1 MDRAFYVTTPIYY
14 ISGNPHIGHAYTTIA
29 ADVLVRTARAAGPA
43 YALTGVDEH
52 GQKVANAAAAA
63 GKTPQHYVD
72 ELAPRW
78 QSLAPSFNARFDDF
92 IRTTD
97 KRHIDACIAVF
108 EKLRASGDIYLGT
121 YEGWYCTNDETF
133 WPESKLVDGRC
144 PNPECRRQ
152 VDWLSEEDWFF
163 KLSAYRD
170 RLIAYFRAN
179 PTFVRP
185 QSVYNEMMATLEGG
199 LDDLSISRTSFD
211 WGIPL
216 PGGVMYVWFDALL
229 NYITATGW
237 HDDPEKFARLWPASV
252 QLVGKEI
259 ARFHTLIWP
268 AMLWALGLDAPKM
281 VFAHGWILSE
291 GQKMSKSLGNV
302 FDPFALA
309 GVYGADSIRYFL
321 MREAPFGSDF
331 TVSVEKLRI
340 RHNSDLGNDLGN
352 LLRRS
357 LAMLQKYRNG
367 LVPPAA
373 TSPIGERFAD
383 LGTNVHARV
392 TNLQFREA
400 LDAIWELV
408 TALNRE
414 IDEQKPWILYKEGRI
429 DQLDALLYVLVE
441 GLRWLA
447 LVTYPFMPE
456 KATEIWQQLG
466 LDGTPER
473 LWSDELQWGSLA
485 ANTQTRPGAALFPR
499 IDAAPGPVAAPPS

>member
-1 MDRAFYVTTPIYY
+1 MERAFYVTTPIYY

-29 ADVLVRTARAAGPA
+29 ADVLARTARAAGPA
-43 YALTGVDEH
+43 YALTGTDEH

-63 GKTPQHYVD
+63 GTTPQAYVD

-78 QSLAPSFNARFDDF
+78 RSLAPTFDARFDDF

-97 KRHIDACIAVF
+97 QRHIDGCIAVF
-108 EKLRASGDIYLGT
+108 EKLRATGDIYLGT

-133 WPESKLVDGRC
+133 WPESKLIDGRC

-170 RLIAYFRAN
+170 RLIEYFRAN
-179 PTFVRP
+179 PGFVRP

-237 HDDPEKFARLWPASV
+237 HDNPEQFKALWPASV
-252 QLVGKEI
+252 QLIGKEI
-259 ARFHTLIWP
+259 ARFHTIIWP
-268 AMLWALGLDAPKM
+268 AMLWALGLEAPKM
-281 VFAHGWILSE
+281 VYAHGWILSE

-309 GVYGADSIRYFL
+309 EIYGPDSIRYFL
-321 MREAPFGSDF
+321 LREAPFGSDF
-331 TVSVEKLRI
+331 TVSAEKLRI

-352 LLRRS
+352 LMRRS
-357 LAMLQKYRNG
+357 LAMLEKYRNS
-367 LVPPAA
+367 LVPAA
-373 TSPIGERFAD
+373 VESQIGERFSD
-383 LGTNVHARV
+383 LGDVVFDRV
-392 TNLQFREA
+392 MNLQFRDA
-400 LDAIWELV
+400 LDAIWELI

-414 IDEQKPWILYKEGRI
+414 IDEKKPWTLFKEERG
-429 DQLDALLYVLVE
+429 DELDAVLYDLCE

-447 LVTYPFMPE
+447 LLTFPFMPI
-456 KATEIWQQLG
+456 KATEIWAQLG

-473 LWSDELQWGSLA
+473 LWRDELQWGGLG
-485 ANTQTRPGAALFPR
+485 ANTQTRPAEALFPR
-499 IDAAPGPVAAPPS
+499 IDAAAP